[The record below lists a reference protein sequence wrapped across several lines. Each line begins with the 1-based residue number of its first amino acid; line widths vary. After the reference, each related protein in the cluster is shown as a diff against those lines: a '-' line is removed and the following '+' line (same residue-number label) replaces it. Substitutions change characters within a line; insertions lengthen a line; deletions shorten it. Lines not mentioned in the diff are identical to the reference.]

1 MDQSIVEMFKITF
14 KFQSECFEK
23 RVYKTRTIK
32 LEKSVY
38 NYYLNVAPDFDVL

>member
-14 KFQSECFEK
+14 KFQSECFKK

-32 LEKSVY
+32 LENSIY
-38 NYYLNVAPDFDVL
+38 YYLDVAPDFDVL